1 MIYMDKK
8 SRSIIFILVAICFIG
23 ISACSTSTP
32 ANKRLSA
39 TNNGKPKVLAT
50 TTIVGDVVR
59 QIGDEHI
66 ELTVLLPAGSDPHSF
81 EPTPKDIATV
91 ADADAIF
98 LNGAGLEEFMIPLHE
113 NIQDGTLVVDL
124 SDGLDLQSAPKEGKE
139 NQYDPH
145 VWMDPNNVIKW
156 VGNIETNLSQLDPSH
171 SNDFKT
177 NAGAYRQA
185 LTDLDAWV
193 QDKVGQIPESQRKLV
208 SDHYFFGY
216 FASHYGF
223 EVVGASIPSFSTLAE
238 PDAQELADLED
249 SITKLGVG
257 AIFVGNTVNP
267 TLADRLAEDTGIK
280 VVPIYTGSLS
290 EADGPADT
298 YLDYIR
304 YNINAI
310 VDALK

>member
-1 MIYMDKK
+1 MDTKI
-8 SRSIIFILVAICFIG
+8 RSIFFILIIVIFLIG
-23 ISACSTSTP
+23 ISACSASTP
-32 ANKRLSA
+32 AGDVTSTA
-39 TNNGKPKVLAT
+39 SNNKPKVVAT
-50 TTIVGDVVR
+50 TTIVGDVVH
-59 QIGDEHI
+59 QIGGEHI

-81 EPTPKDIATV
+81 EPTPKDIALV

-124 SDGLDLQSAPKEGKE
+124 SDGLELSNTLEEGEE

-145 VWMDPNNVIKW
+145 VWMDPNNVIAW
-156 VGNIETNLSQLDPSH
+156 VQSIETNLSQLAPNH
-171 SNDFKT
+171 LADFKT
-177 NAGAYRQA
+177 NADAYQQA
-185 LTDLDAWV
+185 LTDLDTWI
-193 QDKVGQIPESQRKLV
+193 QDRVSQIPESQRKLV

-216 FASHYGF
+216 FASRYGF

-238 PDAQELADLED
+238 PDAQELAGLED
-249 SITKLGVG
+249 VINNLGVG

-267 TLADRLAEDTGIK
+267 ALADRLAEDTGIQ
-280 VVPIYTGSLS
+280 VIPIYTGSLS
-290 EADGPADT
+290 EAGGPADH

-304 YNINAI
+304 YNVNAI